1 MQYIILRMLDIR
13 SKFSTKRF
21 FGTNKDKKKGT
32 IGKDPPSY
40 FLAELKLLH
49 FLNKMASDALFA

>member
-21 FGTNKDKKKGT
+21 FGTNKDKKNGT

-49 FLNKMASDALFA
+49 FLNKMASNALFA